1 MDIMDAIRARHSVR
15 QYTGEPIAAEH
26 IAALEKEISLCNE
39 ESGLH
44 IQLITGVPDA
54 FSAFLAHYGW
64 LSGASDY
71 IALVGKPGMEEACG
85 YYGERLVLQAQMLG
99 LNTCWLGG
107 TYRKGKADFKAE
119 KGEKLYLIIAV
130 GYGKTQ
136 GTPRRSKSPH
146 DVSSADRE
154 APDWFRRGVDAA
166 LLAPTAVN
174 QQRFKLILHKNTV
187 TAKALPGAYSKID
200 IGIVKYHFE
209 IGAGKENF
217 HWAE

>member
-1 MDIMDAIRARHSVR
+1 MDIMEAIRARHSVR
-15 QYTGEPIAAEH
+15 RYTGAPIAPEL
-26 IAALEKEISLCNE
+26 IAALEEEIAACNR

-44 IQLITGVPDA
+44 IQLVTGVPDA

-64 LSGASDY
+64 LSGAMDY
-71 IALVGKPGMEEACG
+71 IALVGRPGMEEACG
-85 YYGERLVLQAQMLG
+85 YYGERLVLTAQMLG

-107 TYRKGKADFKAE
+107 TYRKGKTDFEAD

-136 GTPRRSKSPH
+136 GSPRRSKSYGT
-146 DVSSADRE
+146 VAVTDRE
-154 APDWFRRGVDAA
+154 APNWFRRGVEAA
-166 LLAPTAVN
+166 LLAPTAIN
-174 QQRFKLILHKNTV
+174 QQRFKLILRNGAV
-187 TAKALPGAYSKID
+187 TAKALPGPYTKVD
-200 IGIVKYHFE
+200 IGVIKYHFE